1 MERVGLLI
9 NKLQEQLDGKAS
21 PASMQITAQML
32 LAQLQQLTAQTH
44 TANRKV
50 SVLLPTVLQAANEP
64 IYNEPAVEAAP
75 ATPVQEPVAL
85 EPPPIAA
92 PKPEPAA
99 PAPQPFVLRP
109 PVQPQIVTAEIPAP
123 EPEPQAAPA
132 FVWEIPAEEALPA
145 PVAEQAPPEPTP
157 VAPTAPVMQQPLVQE
172 PVQQPAPVVAEP
184 EPEPI
189 VAYTPPPVAAPA
201 PEPVAEPA
209 PVLHEPEPLP
219 VQQQQAAPTPIAPW
233 FTESMAAIPTLAQQE
248 TKVVYELHET
258 IAADNE
264 DNTINQRLKEH
275 KTEVASVLQGS
286 PVRDLKKAIGINDRY
301 AFINE
306 LFRGDE
312 NMYERSIKTINAF
325 NIYPE
330 AEYWIQRELKIK
342 IGWNED
348 SEIVKQFDQLVKR
361 RFS

>member
-9 NKLQEQLDGKAS
+9 NKLKEQLEGHAS
-21 PASMQITAQML
+21 AGSMQVTAQML
-32 LAQLQQLTAQTH
+32 LAELQQQAAGAPQK
-44 TANRKV
+44 NKV
-50 SVLLPTVLQAANEP
+50 SVILPTVVPVAIQDT
-64 IYNEPAVEAAP
+64 
-75 ATPVQEPVAL
+75 TPVEEPETVLPVTAPVIEEQSVPVAAI
-85 EPPPIAA
+85 PPA
-92 PKPEPAA
+92 EET
-99 PAPQPFVLRP
+99 PAPQPFILRP
-109 PVQPQIVTAEIPAP
+109 PVQPQVMVEETAKPAVD
-123 EPEPQAAPA
+123 EPQPA
-132 FVWEIPAEEALPA
+132 FVWEIKEEEASQPEVA
-145 PVAEQAPPEPTP
+145 AEPEIPVAAVVTTTLPEP
-157 VAPTAPVMQQPLVQE
+157 VPTSE
-172 PVQQPAPVVAEP
+172 PVVAVEP
-184 EPEPI
+184 ALPVE
-189 VAYTPPPVAAPA
+189 PPVVEAQLPLV
-201 PEPVAEPA
+201 EEPA
-209 PVLHEPEPLP
+209 P
-219 VQQQQAAPTPIAPW
+219 AAIPQPQTKPTPIAPW
-233 FTESMAAIPTLAQQE
+233 FTEAAASVPTLAQHE

-258 IAADNE
+258 IATE
-264 DNTINQRLKEH
+264 TEENTINQRLKEH